1 MSSITMAAD
10 STQSEQ
16 KVKKKQSKRKK
27 HRSYSTTSSSSSD
40 DSNDFPVTKK
50 LKKKASKESKMNS
63 SDSNR
68 ESDLD
73 LSKELLTISGYVNDK
88 EAMIENMFK
97 SISSKKMK
105 TMLPEILQP
114 LSLNELKALCLE
126 QLHVM
131 STKRISK
138 ILAGDDPETISSSA
152 SEEGEMEADEQS
164 SKRDD
169 GKSETIPSKRE
180 DVEEKTKVTE
190 LCRDSS
196 KVVNK
201 DGNRNKQPSKS
212 PNDIPFNRNS
222 EQNVDDH
229 CTTKL
234 ATKLRGKEFKE
245 SGTTCREKVDDVK
258 KSETSSN
265 VTKFNP
271 GNNINNIPTNAEDN
285 ATAMAINYDQK
296 RRILIEET
304 QKIKKVGEASK
315 SQLEILELEMR
326 ARAIKA
332 MLKAQDEH
340 DKRLKRKSC
349 EAESRESHFDE
360 RKPSRVKQN
369 ERSEKGTTPQRSHTY
384 SVDKQSYDRSRGNA
398 SFEGRSNYWEKRPDE
413 EQARK
418 HWENRGHQ
426 REPYRHDDRRYNE
439 WRDRY
444 REW

>member
-1 MSSITMAAD
+1 M
-10 STQSEQ
+10 
-16 KVKKKQSKRKK
+16 
-27 HRSYSTTSSSSSD
+27 
-40 DSNDFPVTKK
+40 
-50 LKKKASKESKMNS
+50 
-63 SDSNR
+63 
-68 ESDLD
+68 
-73 LSKELLTISGYVNDK
+73 
-88 EAMIENMFK
+88 
-97 SISSKKMK
+97 
-105 TMLPEILQP
+105 
-114 LSLNELKALCLE
+114 
-126 QLHVM
+126 
-131 STKRISK
+131 
-138 ILAGDDPETISSSA
+138 
-152 SEEGEMEADEQS
+152 
-164 SKRDD
+164 
-169 GKSETIPSKRE
+169 
-180 DVEEKTKVTE
+180 
-190 LCRDSS
+190 
-196 KVVNK
+196 NK

-234 ATKLRGKEFKE
+234 ATKLGGKEFKE